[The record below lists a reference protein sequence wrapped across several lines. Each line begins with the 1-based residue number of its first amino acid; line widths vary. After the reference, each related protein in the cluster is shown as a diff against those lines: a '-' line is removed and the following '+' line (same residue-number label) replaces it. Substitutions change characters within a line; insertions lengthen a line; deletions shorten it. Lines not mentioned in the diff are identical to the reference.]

1 MFFHAHSDET
11 LGGQLAAA
19 DVCAEAENAVSDIHA
34 LRQEVGRL
42 FLLTE
47 ALWQLLKDQH
57 GYTEE
62 VLLRKVAEIDFRDG
76 KLDGRVTHNQPL
88 PCPKCHRPCG
98 HEQTT
103 CLFCGEELHRDLFSH

>member
-1 MFFHAHSDET
+1 MFLRSQIEEE
-11 LGGQLAAA
+11 QLAAVDA
-19 DVCAEAENAVSDIHA
+19 CAEAENATTEVHS
-34 LRQEVGRL
+34 LRLEVRRL

-47 ALWQLLKDQH
+47 ALWQLLQEQH
-57 GYTEE
+57 GFTEE

-76 KLDGRVTHNQPL
+76 RLDGRVARGQPM